1 MNIDDIPE
9 HFQDLVERAR
19 IVLHREISGARA
31 TLAGLKGETAAERKA
46 LADLSGQ
53 RKQTQA
59 NLDTNLANLNRASGL
74 AGLDSEIAEARKT
87 LKALEVE
94 KGEASKSLEAVKKQ
108 LRDAES
114 RLNAMQIETQQL
126 FAQRCDSQAIMDNIR
141 AQLRSVQLGQR
152 P

>member
-9 HFQDLVERAR
+9 HFRDLVEHAR
-19 IVLHREISGARA
+19 ILLHQEISGARA
-31 TLAGLKGETAAERKA
+31 TLAGLKVETAAERKA
-46 LADLSGQ
+46 LAELGEQ

-74 AGLDSEIAEARKT
+74 AGLDYEIDQARKT

-94 KGEASKSLEAVKKQ
+94 KGEVSKSLEAKKKE

-114 RLNAMQIETQQL
+114 RLNAMQTETQQL
-126 FAQRCDSQAIMDNIR
+126 IAQRCDSQAIMENIR
-141 AQLRSVQLGQR
+141 AQLRAVQLGQR

>member
-9 HFQDLVERAR
+9 HFQDLVDRAR
-19 IVLHREISGARA
+19 TVLHQEISEARA

-46 LADLSGQ
+46 LTDLSEQ
-53 RKQTQA
+53 REQTQA

-74 AGLDSEIAEARKT
+74 AGLDYEIDQARKT
-87 LKALEVE
+87 LTGLKHEGA
-94 KGEASKSLEAVKKQ
+94 EASKSLEAVKKQ

-114 RLNAMQIETQQL
+114 RLNAMQTETQQL
-126 FAQRCDSQAIMDNIR
+126 IAQRCDSQAIMENIR
-141 AQLRSVQLGQR
+141 AQLRAVQLGQR